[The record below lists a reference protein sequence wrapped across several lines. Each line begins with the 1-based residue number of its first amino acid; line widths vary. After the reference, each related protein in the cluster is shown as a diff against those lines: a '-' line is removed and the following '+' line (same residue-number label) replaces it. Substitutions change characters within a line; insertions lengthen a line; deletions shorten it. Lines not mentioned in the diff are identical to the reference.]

1 MGKKLISTY
10 KFSPANVSPSLNQ
23 FPNAAN
29 LLQLNQKYI
38 IEEVI
43 AYINYNVTNNVEPF
57 IFYTYNE
64 AKCRRDTGY
73 ILEGI
78 LNDLKKGGNANTRY
92 NSSTYWLGGVAQ
104 LDGDREPEIAVY
116 EYVKVLLLNY
126 IFDNV
131 AFASLNNVISQ
142 TITANNGEAGGQTRF
157 ETLIDIVIDVIE
169 GGLDNLPA
177 LENTRGTIK
186 FPGFFKAK
194 DFLLITNTTK
204 NVILYNFADPLN
216 KIELTY
222 TNLGNIATDSD
233 PDFPGAIYGIDKI
246 TTVILDADT
255 STMLGT
261 DNIQIFVES
270 KEDSVRLNSIATDAM
285 ERVKVGL
292 PQSMLD
298 ADFEYGLQPTK
309 WQALG
314 LQRNYPATY
323 EIPGSEILVSTV
335 TTDASAPTGNSGASL
350 ITVTCQSAHSLVV
363 GDPFTIK
370 ALANSITGFSRA
382 EGSFLVNSVPSINV
396 FTYYAKARVG
406 TSSGQQLAS
415 VYTQL
420 RKAAYYTG
428 AAVGNPTFSVFSN
441 GTSGNLTTTLI
452 TPSGSTTI
460 GYTGAPPTIG
470 SPLSGTGLN
479 AGTTVTNVTGSG
491 SITASTTLA
500 TNATAGDTVITVNST
515 TGISQGQILN
525 RGDGVQTVVTNIN
538 NNDVTLSEPI
548 TSNILG
554 TNETFTNISQ
564 STTSGDG
571 VNAEFTI
578 VRSSSS
584 YSASITNQGLSY
596 SNGDTITVNGN
607 LLSGNIDS
615 TNNNATITVTSALNR
630 LRASSLD
637 SATLIGGTG
646 YSNTTG
652 ETTSVVTGAGS
663 GLTVNITS
671 VGGVVTALAI
681 NNGGTGYT
689 NGTVVRV
696 RGGASYNGV
705 AFSSTTSFAGADA
718 TFDVTRSNTGVYS
731 VQINNIGSGFSAG
744 LGSGETPDTLTILG
758 TSLGGEVGTNNLVIT
773 VLSVDSSGGILT
785 FSTSGT
791 GSTGS
796 CKITVDGV
804 ATGGEIQTISIA
816 GTPVT
821 APTLN
826 FLSAITISEPTT
838 SQIASGNTSI
848 VYSAIATILVTFLSA
863 HGFIPGNIITTFIS
877 SSGVN
882 AKLAEGAFF
891 VEEVPTETTLKYTA
905 RSSGSIENNLVGILY
920 GRTDAFFIHRPFD
933 GGVILGTASPSH
945 GANAIRMSKKYI
957 RYQSGK
963 GVMYNT
969 GALFAP
975 SYDVRSVTASGT
987 AIGSTIT
994 IETDDVDHG
1003 CQVGG
1008 VITLSGVT
1016 TSGYNSTYTVTSIVT
1031 ERILRVLANK
1041 TLGSTTAVLGSP
1053 CVIGVRNW
1061 HGATVRAG
1069 IFDDQNG
1076 MFWQYDG
1083 QKFAVGRRT
1092 STQQLAGV
1100 VSVNPNSNLVTGTN
1114 TKFRDQLIAGDKIVI
1129 RGMTHVVSRI
1139 ASNTSMTITP
1149 DYRGVVSAP
1158 EVKIVKTTDII
1169 IPQTDFNLDTLNG
1182 SGQSGYTLDIGKM
1195 QMIGIQHTWYGAGFI
1210 DFMLRGSDGNYV
1222 FAHRF
1227 RNSNTNTEAYMRTG
1241 NLPVRYE
1248 VENVGAKG
1256 RLLSNINSSATSI
1269 PLSTDDLEFFPNS
1282 GTVYIDNE
1290 IINYTK
1296 KSSTALQNCT
1306 RAAAL
1311 TQFVAGSNRSFT
1323 GSAAESHTAG
1333 TGVILISNTIT
1344 PNISHWGSA
1353 FLTDGRFD
1361 EDRGYIFNYLASG
1374 INVTTEKTTAFLL
1387 RLAPSVSNAVTGD
1400 LGEKELLNRAQLL
1413 LNSVTCVADTGSGA
1427 IVIEGVLNPIN
1438 YPTDP
1443 TKITWT
1449 GLQNAAAGGQPSFA
1463 QVASGG
1469 SVTWSGSSSQTT
1481 INTLGAF
1488 TTTITARAVDLETAS
1503 LTAIGFNN
1511 PSVTLTARSFSF
1523 ATSST
1528 YNRAFANNR
1537 NDFLITMADYNT
1549 LLSTNPLLVGDRLS
1563 TATFLTSSQRIT
1575 SITPNFIT
1583 LAGVAHARIVMNANA
1598 NANSPQATVN
1608 GGNNITLS
1616 CFNSVGES
1624 FNSAINSGRSTFIIT
1639 QSQANAVTI
1648 QSGDVFSLATFL
1660 TGNQSFS
1667 SITNNYALI
1676 NSVQYALIQMTSNG
1690 NATSPG
1696 ATNQTVTRIKKDTFT
1711 YNTAFNTSRNDF
1723 LVTDADFNASG
1734 ILAGDGLDT
1743 LTAATTLSSV
1753 TLSSGGILNFTSN
1766 PTLTVGSRI
1775 QITGTIGGT
1784 GSISGYSS
1792 GNSYFIIATNGSTQV
1807 TLSATY
1813 GGAAITTTA
1822 GTPTGLTYTV
1832 ITPII
1837 SSSSVTIQTI
1847 TSSFVSIGGV
1857 PYTRILMSNAP
1868 QLVSGAGAA
1877 NSISVRVTAAGSAA
1891 TLTRTNYLFFSSSQ
1905 WLNSGAVIGTRFAS
1919 SVTSFPAATSV
1930 TAITTRTFTSG
1941 TAYRV
1946 TFTQASTGNISAG
1959 TTLTFQ
1965 FGAQYA
1971 LPGETVFSF
1980 VVQPGATETLE
1991 LSSLKELTATTIGGR
2006 GAFPNGPDTLAFN
2019 VYKVSGAAVNSN
2031 IILRWGEAQA

>member
-23 FPNAAN
+23 YPNAVN
-29 LLQLNQKYI
+29 LLQLNEKYI

-43 AYINYNVTNNVEPF
+43 AYINYNVTNNIAPF

-73 ILEGI
+73 VLEGI
-78 LNDLKKGGNANTRY
+78 LNDLKKGGNTATRY
-92 NSSTYWLGGVAQ
+92 NASTYWLGGVAQ
-104 LDGDREPEIAVY
+104 LDGDREPELAVY
-116 EYVKVLLLNY
+116 EYVKVLLTNY
-126 IFDNV
+126 IFNNV
-131 AFASLNNVISQ
+131 AFASRNAVIAQ
-142 TITANNGEAGGQTRF
+142 TITGNNAEGAGETRF
-157 ETLIDIVIDVIE
+157 EQLIDIIIDVIQ

-177 LENTRGTIK
+177 LVNTRGTIK
-186 FPGFFKAK
+186 FPGFFKLK

-204 NVILYNFADPLN
+204 NVILYNFADPTN
-216 KIELTY
+216 KLELTY
-222 TNLGNIATDSD
+222 QNLGNINTDTD
-233 PDFPGAIYGIDKI
+233 ADFPGSIYGIDKI
-246 TTVILDADT
+246 TTAILDADT

-261 DNIQIFVES
+261 DNIQIFVEA
-270 KEDSVRLNSIATDAM
+270 KEDTVRLNSIATDAM

-309 WQALG
+309 WQAVG

-323 EIPGSEILVSTV
+323 EIPGSEILVTTV
-335 TTDASAPTGNSGASL
+335 TTDASSATGGSGASL
-350 ITVTCQSAHSLVV
+350 ITVTCQSAHSLIV
-363 GDPFTIK
+363 GDAFSIK

-382 EGSFLVNSVPSINV
+382 EGTFLVNSVPSINI
-396 FTYYAKARVG
+396 FTFYAKAKVG
-406 TSSGQQLAS
+406 TTDGQQLAS

-428 AAVGNPTFSVFSN
+428 ASVGNPSFSVFSN
-441 GTSGNLTTTLI
+441 GTSGNITTTLI
-452 TPSGSTTI
+452 TPAGSTVI
-460 GYTGAPPTIG
+460 GYTGTAPLIG
-470 SPLSGTGLN
+470 SPLTGTGLN
-479 AGTTVTNVTGSG
+479 TGTSVTNVTGSG
-491 SITASTTLA
+491 TTTASTTLA
-500 TNATAGDTVITVNST
+500 INADAGDTVLTVNST
-515 TGISQGQILN
+515 TGIATGQILN

-538 NNDVTLSEPI
+538 NNDVTFSEPI
-548 TSNILG
+548 TSDILG
-554 TNETFTNISQ
+554 TNETFTTVSQ
-564 STTSGDG
+564 SSTSGDG
-571 VNAEFTI
+571 VNAQFTI
-578 VRSSSS
+578 SRASSV
-584 YSASITNQGLSY
+584 YSATVTNQGLSY

-615 TNNNATITVTSALNR
+615 TNNNATITVVSALSR
-630 LRASSLD
+630 LRANSLD
-637 SATLIGGTG
+637 AATLVGGTG
-646 YSNTTG
+646 YSNTNG
-652 ETTSVVTGAGS
+652 VVTTNVSGSGS

-671 VGGVVTALAI
+671 VAGVVTALAI
-681 NNGGTGYT
+681 NNGGSNYT

-705 AFSSTTSFAGADA
+705 TPNNITSFTGADA
-718 TFDVTRSNTGVYS
+718 TFDITRSNTGVYS
-731 VQINNIGSGFSAG
+731 VQINNIGTGFSAG
-744 LGSGETPDTLTILG
+744 LGSGETPDTLTFIG
-758 TSLGGEVGTNNLVIT
+758 TSLGGEIGVNNLIIT

-785 FSTSGT
+785 FSISGT

-796 CKITVDGV
+796 CKITVNGV
-804 ATGGEIQTISIA
+804 STGGEIQSVSIA
-816 GTPVT
+816 GTAVT

-838 SQIASGNTSI
+838 SQIASGNTGI
-848 VYSAIATILVTFLSA
+848 TFSAIGTILVTFLTA
-863 HGFIPGNIITTFIS
+863 HGFVPGNIITTFIS

-905 RSSGSIENNLVGILY
+905 RSAGAIENNLVGILY
-920 GRTDAFFIHRPFD
+920 GRSDAFFIHRPFD

-975 SYDVRSVTASGT
+975 SYDVRSVTANGT
-987 AIGSTIT
+987 AVGSTIT

-1008 VITLSGVT
+1008 IITLSGVT
-1016 TSGYNSTYTVTSIVT
+1016 TSGYDSTYTVTSIVT
-1031 ERILRVLANK
+1031 ERTLRVLANK
-1041 TLGSTTAVLGSP
+1041 TLGSATATLSSP

-1100 VSVNPNSNLVTGTN
+1100 VSVTPNSNLVTGTN

-1129 RGMTHVVSRI
+1129 RGMSHIVSRI
-1139 ASNTSMTITP
+1139 TSNTSMTVTP
-1149 DYRGVVSAP
+1149 DFRGVVVAP

-1169 IPQTDFNLDTLNG
+1169 IPQSDFNLDAING

-1222 FAHRF
+1222 FVHRF

-1256 RLLSNINSSATSI
+1256 RLLSNINSSVTSI
-1269 PLSTDDLEFFPNS
+1269 PLSADDLEFFPNS
-1282 GTVYIDNE
+1282 GTVYVDNE
-1290 IINYTK
+1290 LINYTK
-1296 KSSTALQNCT
+1296 KSSSALENCT
-1306 RAAAL
+1306 RSAAL
-1311 TQFVAGSNRSFT
+1311 AQFVAGSNRSFT
-1323 GSAAESHTAG
+1323 GSVAESHTAG
-1333 TGVILISNTIT
+1333 TGVILVSNTIT

-1374 INVTTEKTTAFLL
+1374 INVTTERTTAFLL

-1413 LNSVTCVADTGSGA
+1413 LNSVTCVSDTGTGA
-1427 IVIEGVLNPIN
+1427 IVIEGVLNPAN

-1481 INTLGAF
+1481 ANTLGAF
-1488 TTTITARAVDLETAS
+1488 TTTITARAFNADTAS

-1511 PSVTLTARSFSF
+1511 PSVTLTARSFAF

-1528 YNRAFANNR
+1528 YNRAFSTTR

-1549 LLSTNPLLVGDRLS
+1549 LLTTNPLLVGDRLS
-1563 TATFLTSSQRIT
+1563 TSTYLTSSQRIA

-1583 LAGVAHARIVMNANA
+1583 LAGTAHARIVMTANA
-1598 NANSPQATVN
+1598 NNNSPQASVN

-1616 CFNSVGES
+1616 NFNNIAES

-1639 QSQANAVTI
+1639 QTQATAISLQT
-1648 QSGDVFSLATFL
+1648 GDVFSLATYL
-1660 TGNQSFS
+1660 TSGQSLS
-1667 SITNNYALI
+1667 SVTSNYVLI
-1676 NSVQYALIQMTSNG
+1676 GSVQYALVQMTSTG

-1696 ATNQTVTRIKKDTFT
+1696 GTNQTVVRTKKDTAT
-1711 YNTAFNTSRNDF
+1711 YGAAFNTNRNDF
-1723 LVTDADFNASG
+1723 LVTDADFNSSG

-1743 LTAATTLSSV
+1743 LTAATTLSGV
-1753 TLSSGGILNFTSN
+1753 TVASGGILNFTSN
-1766 PTLTVGSRI
+1766 ATLSVGSKI
-1775 QITGTIGGT
+1775 TITGTLGGT
-1784 GSISGYSS
+1784 GSITGYVS
-1792 GNSYFIIATNGSTQV
+1792 GNSYFITATNGTTQV

-1813 GGAAITTTA
+1813 GGGPLTTSA

-1837 SSSSVTIQTI
+1837 SNVTIISI
-1847 TSSFVSIGGV
+1847 TPSFVSIGGTAH
-1857 PYTRILMSNAP
+1857 TRILMSNAP
-1868 QLVSGAGAA
+1868 QLVSGTGSA
-1877 NSISVRVTAAGSAA
+1877 NSMSVRITAAGSAA
-1891 TLTRTNYLFFSSSQ
+1891 SLTRTNYLFFSSTQ

-1930 TAITTRTFTSG
+1930 TAITTRTFLSG
-1941 TAYRV
+1941 VAYRV
-1946 TFTQASTGNISAG
+1946 TFTQSSTTTISAS

-1980 VVQPGATETLE
+1980 VVQPGSSETLT
-1991 LSSLKELTATTIGGR
+1991 LDTLKELTATTIGGR

-2019 VYKVSGAAVNSN
+2019 VYKVSGTAVNSN

>member
-23 FPNAAN
+23 YPNAVN
-29 LLQLNQKYI
+29 LLQLNEKYI

-43 AYINYNVTNNVEPF
+43 AYINYNVTNNIAPF

-73 ILEGI
+73 VLEGI
-78 LNDLKKGGNANTRY
+78 LNDLKKGGNTATRY
-92 NSSTYWLGGVAQ
+92 NASTYWLGGVAQ
-104 LDGDREPEIAVY
+104 LDGDREPELAVY
-116 EYVKVLLLNY
+116 EYVKVLLTNY
-126 IFDNV
+126 IFNNV
-131 AFASLNNVISQ
+131 AFASRNAVIAQ
-142 TITANNGEAGGQTRF
+142 TITGNNAEGAGETRF
-157 ETLIDIVIDVIE
+157 EQLIDIIIDVIQ

-177 LENTRGTIK
+177 LVNTRGTIK
-186 FPGFFKAK
+186 FPGFFKLK

-204 NVILYNFADPLN
+204 NVILYNFADPTN
-216 KIELTY
+216 KLELTY
-222 TNLGNIATDSD
+222 QNLGNINTDTD
-233 PDFPGAIYGIDKI
+233 ADFPGSIYGIDKI
-246 TTVILDADT
+246 TTAILDADT

-261 DNIQIFVES
+261 DNIQIFVEA
-270 KEDSVRLNSIATDAM
+270 KEDTVRLNSIATDAM

-309 WQALG
+309 WQAVG

-323 EIPGSEILVSTV
+323 EIPGSEILVTTV
-335 TTDASAPTGNSGASL
+335 TTDASSATGGSGASL
-350 ITVTCQSAHSLVV
+350 ITVTCQSAHSLIV
-363 GDPFTIK
+363 GDAFSIK

-382 EGSFLVNSVPSINV
+382 EGTFLVNSVPSINI
-396 FTYYAKARVG
+396 FTYYAKAKVG
-406 TSSGQQLAS
+406 TTDGQQLAS

-428 AAVGNPTFSVFSN
+428 AAVGNPSFSVFSN
-441 GTSGNLTTTLI
+441 GTSGNITTTLI
-452 TPSGSTTI
+452 TPAGSTVI
-460 GYTGAPPTIG
+460 GYTGTAPLIG
-470 SPLSGTGLN
+470 SPLTGTGLN
-479 AGTTVTNVTGSG
+479 TGTSVTNVTGSG
-491 SITASTTLA
+491 TTTASTTLA
-500 TNATAGDTVITVNST
+500 INADAGDTVLTVNST
-515 TGISQGQILN
+515 TGIATGQILN

-538 NNDVTLSEPI
+538 NNDVTFSEPI
-548 TSNILG
+548 TSDILG
-554 TNETFTNISQ
+554 TNETFTTVSQ
-564 STTSGDG
+564 SSTSGDG
-571 VNAEFTI
+571 VNAQFTI
-578 VRSSSS
+578 SRASSV
-584 YSASITNQGLSY
+584 YSATVTNQGLSY

-615 TNNNATITVTSALNR
+615 TNKNATITVVSALSR
-630 LRASSLD
+630 LRANSLD
-637 SATLIGGTG
+637 AATLVGGTG
-646 YSNTTG
+646 YSNTNG
-652 ETTSVVTGAGS
+652 EVTTNVSGSGS
-663 GLTVNITS
+663 GLTVDITS
-671 VGGVVTALAI
+671 VAGVVTALAI
-681 NNGGTGYT
+681 NNGGSNYT

-705 AFSSTTSFAGADA
+705 TPNNITSFTGADA
-718 TFDVTRSNTGVYS
+718 TFDITRSNTGVYS
-731 VQINNIGSGFSAG
+731 VQINNIGTGFSAG
-744 LGSGETPDTLTILG
+744 LGSGETPDTLTFIG
-758 TSLGGEVGTNNLVIT
+758 TSLGGEIGVNNLIIT

-796 CKITVDGV
+796 CKITVNGV
-804 ATGGEIQTISIA
+804 STGGEIQSVSIA
-816 GTPVT
+816 GTAVT

-838 SQIASGNTSI
+838 SQIASGNTGI
-848 VYSAIATILVTFLSA
+848 TFSAIGTILVTFLTA
-863 HGFIPGNIITTFIS
+863 HGFVPGNIITTFIS

-905 RSSGSIENNLVGILY
+905 RSAGAIENNLVGILY
-920 GRTDAFFIHRPFD
+920 GRSDAFFIHRPFD

-975 SYDVRSVTASGT
+975 SYDVRSVTANGT
-987 AIGSTIT
+987 AVGSTIT

-1008 VITLSGVT
+1008 IITLSGVT
-1016 TSGYNSTYTVTSIVT
+1016 TSGYDSTYTVTSIVT
-1031 ERILRVLANK
+1031 ERTLRVLANK
-1041 TLGSTTAVLGSP
+1041 TLGSATPTLSSP

-1100 VSVNPNSNLVTGTN
+1100 VSVTPNSNLVTGTN

-1129 RGMTHVVSRI
+1129 RGMSHVVSRI
-1139 ASNTSMTITP
+1139 TSNTSMTVTP
-1149 DYRGVVSAP
+1149 DFRGVVVAP

-1169 IPQTDFNLDTLNG
+1169 IPQSDFNLDAING

-1210 DFMLRGSDGNYV
+1210 DFMLRGSEGNYV
-1222 FAHRF
+1222 FVHRF

-1248 VENVGAKG
+1248 VENVGSKG
-1256 RLLSNINSSATSI
+1256 RLLSNINSSVTSI
-1269 PLSTDDLEFFPNS
+1269 PLSADDLEFFPNS
-1282 GTVYIDNE
+1282 GTVYVDNE
-1290 IINYTK
+1290 LINYTK
-1296 KSSTALQNCT
+1296 KSSSALENCT
-1306 RAAAL
+1306 RSAAL

-1323 GSAAESHTAG
+1323 GSVAESHTAG
-1333 TGVILISNTIT
+1333 TGVILVSNTIT

-1374 INVTTEKTTAFLL
+1374 INVTTERTTAFLL

-1413 LNSVTCVADTGSGA
+1413 LNSVTCVSDTGTGA
-1427 IVIEGVLNPIN
+1427 IVIEGVLNPAN

-1481 INTLGAF
+1481 ANTLGAF
-1488 TTTITARAVDLETAS
+1488 TTTITARAFNADTAS

-1511 PSVTLTARSFSF
+1511 PSVTLTARSFAF

-1528 YNRAFANNR
+1528 YNRAFSTTR

-1549 LLSTNPLLVGDRLS
+1549 LLTTNPLLVGDRLS
-1563 TATFLTSSQRIT
+1563 TSTYLTSSQRIA

-1583 LAGVAHARIVMNANA
+1583 LAGTAHARIVMTANA
-1598 NANSPQATVN
+1598 NNNSPQASVN

-1616 CFNSVGES
+1616 NFNNIAES

-1639 QSQANAVTI
+1639 QTQATAISLQT
-1648 QSGDVFSLATFL
+1648 GDVFSLATYL
-1660 TGNQSFS
+1660 TSGQSLS
-1667 SITNNYALI
+1667 SVTSNYVLI
-1676 NSVQYALIQMTSNG
+1676 GSVQYALVQMTSTG

-1696 ATNQTVTRIKKDTFT
+1696 GTNQTVVRTKKDTAT
-1711 YNTAFNTSRNDF
+1711 YGAAFNTNRNDF
-1723 LVTDADFNASG
+1723 LVTDADFNSSG

-1743 LTAATTLSSV
+1743 LTAGTTLSGV
-1753 TLSSGGILNFTSN
+1753 TVASGGILNFTSN
-1766 PTLTVGSRI
+1766 ATLSVGSKI
-1775 QITGTIGGT
+1775 TITGTYGGT
-1784 GSISGYSS
+1784 GSITGYVT
-1792 GNSYFIIATNGSTQV
+1792 GNSYFITATNGTTQV

-1813 GGAAITTTA
+1813 NGGPITTSA

-1837 SSSSVTIQTI
+1837 SNVTIISI
-1847 TSSFVSIGGV
+1847 TPSFVSIGGTAH
-1857 PYTRILMSNAP
+1857 TRILMSNPP
-1868 QLVSGAGAA
+1868 QLVSGTGSA
-1877 NSISVRVTAAGSAA
+1877 NSMSVRITAAGSASS
-1891 TLTRTNYLFFSSSQ
+1891 LTRTNYLFFSSTQ

-1930 TAITTRTFTSG
+1930 TAITTRTFLSG
-1941 TAYRV
+1941 VAYRV
-1946 TFTQASTGNISAG
+1946 TFTQSSTTTISAS

-1980 VVQPGATETLE
+1980 VVQPGTSETLT
-1991 LSSLKELTATTIGGR
+1991 LDTLKELTATTIGGR

-2019 VYKVSGAAVNSN
+2019 VYKVSGTAVNSN

>member
-10 KFSPANVSPSLNQ
+10 KFSPANASPSLNQ
-23 FPNAAN
+23 YPNAVN
-29 LLQLNQKYI
+29 LLQLNEKYI

-43 AYINYNVTNNVEPF
+43 AYINYNVTNNIAPF

-73 ILEGI
+73 VLEGI
-78 LNDLKKGGNANTRY
+78 LNDLKKGGNSATRY
-92 NSSTYWLGGVAQ
+92 NASTYWLGGVAQ

-116 EYVKVLLLNY
+116 EYVKTLLTNY
-126 IFDNV
+126 IFNNV
-131 AFASLNNVISQ
+131 AFSSLNAVIAQ
-142 TITANNGEAGGQTRF
+142 TITANNAEGAGETRF
-157 ETLIDIVIDVIE
+157 EELIDIIIDVIQ

-177 LENTRGTIK
+177 LVNTRGTIK
-186 FPGFFKAK
+186 FPGFFKLK
-194 DFLLITNTTK
+194 DFLLITNTTR
-204 NVILYNFADPLN
+204 NVILYNFADPSN
-216 KIELTY
+216 KLEATY
-222 TNLGNIATDSD
+222 QNLGNINTDTD
-233 PDFPGAIYGIDKI
+233 ADFPGSIYGIDKI
-246 TTVILDADT
+246 TNVILDADT

-261 DNIQIFVES
+261 DNIQIFVEA
-270 KEDSVRLNSIATDAM
+270 KEDTVRLNSIATDAM
-285 ERVKVGL
+285 ERVKVGI

-309 WQALG
+309 WQAIG

-323 EIPGSEILVSTV
+323 EIPGSEILVTTV
-335 TTDASAPTGNSGASL
+335 TTDASSATGGSGASL
-350 ITVTCQSAHSLVV
+350 ITVTCQSAHSLIV
-363 GDPFTIK
+363 GDAFSIK

-382 EGSFLVNSVPSINV
+382 EGTFLVNSVPSINI
-396 FTYYAKARVG
+396 FTFYAKAKVG
-406 TSSGQQLAS
+406 TTDGQQLAS

-420 RKAAYYTG
+420 RKASYYTG
-428 AAVGNPTFSVFSN
+428 AAVGNPSFSVFSN
-441 GTSGNLTTTLI
+441 GTSGNITTTLI
-452 TPSGSTTI
+452 TPSGSTVI
-460 GYTGAPPTIG
+460 GYTGTAPLIG
-470 SPLSGTGLN
+470 SPLTGTGLN
-479 AGTTVTNVTGSG
+479 TGTSVTNVTGSG
-491 SITASTTLA
+491 TTTASTTLA
-500 TNATAGDTVITVNST
+500 INADAGDTVLTVNST
-515 TGISQGQILN
+515 TGIATGQILN

-548 TSNILG
+548 TSDILG
-554 TNETFTNISQ
+554 TNETFTAVSQ
-564 STTSGDG
+564 SSTSGDG

-578 VRSSSS
+578 SRASSV
-584 YSASITNQGLSY
+584 YSATVTNQGLSY

-615 TNNNATITVTSALNR
+615 TNNDATITVVSALSR
-630 LRASSLD
+630 LRANSLD
-637 SATLIGGTG
+637 SATLVGGTG

-652 ETTSVVTGAGS
+652 EITTNVSGTGS

-671 VGGVVTALAI
+671 VAGVVSALAI
-681 NNGGTGYT
+681 NNGGSGYT

-696 RGGASYNGV
+696 RGGASYNAAV
-705 AFSSTTSFAGADA
+705 PNNITSFTGADA
-718 TFDVTRSNTGVYS
+718 TFDITRSNTGVYS
-731 VQINNIGSGFSAG
+731 VQINNIGTGFSAG
-744 LGSGETPDTLTILG
+744 LGSGETPDTLTFIG
-758 TSLGGEVGTNNLVIT
+758 TSLGGEIGVNDLTIT
-773 VLSVDSSGGILT
+773 VLTVDSSGGILT

-804 ATGGEIQTISIA
+804 STGGEIQSVSIA
-816 GTPVT
+816 GTAVT

-838 SQIASGNTSI
+838 AQIASGDTGI
-848 VYSAIATILVTFLSA
+848 TFSAIGTILVTFLTA
-863 HGFIPGNIITTFIS
+863 HGFVPGNIITTFIS

-891 VEEVPTETTLKYTA
+891 VEEVPNETTLKYTA
-905 RSSGSIENNLVGILY
+905 RSAGAIENNLVGVLY
-920 GRTDAFFIHRPFD
+920 GRSDAFFIHRPFD

-975 SYDVRSVTASGT
+975 SYDVRSITASGT
-987 AIGSTIT
+987 AVGSTIT

-1008 VITLSGVT
+1008 IITLSGVT
-1016 TSGYNSTYTVTSIVT
+1016 TSGYDSTYTVTSIVT
-1031 ERILRVLANK
+1031 ERTLRVLANK
-1041 TLGSTTAVLGSP
+1041 TLGSATPALSSP

-1100 VSVNPNSNLVTGTN
+1100 VSVSPNSNLVTGTN

-1129 RGMTHVVSRI
+1129 RGMSHVVSRI
-1139 ASNTSMTITP
+1139 TSNTSMTVTP
-1149 DYRGVVSAP
+1149 DFRGVVAAP

-1169 IPQTDFNLDTLNG
+1169 IPQSDFNLDAING

-1222 FAHRF
+1222 FVHRF

-1248 VENVGAKG
+1248 VENVGSRG
-1256 RLLSNINSSATSI
+1256 RLLSNINSSVTSI
-1269 PLSTDDLEFFPNS
+1269 PLSADDLEFFPNS

-1290 IINYTK
+1290 LINYTK
-1296 KSSTALQNCT
+1296 KSSSALENCT
-1306 RAAAL
+1306 RSAAL

-1323 GSAAESHTAG
+1323 GSVAESHTAG
-1333 TGVILISNTIT
+1333 TGVILVSNTIT

-1374 INVTTEKTTAFLL
+1374 INVTTERTTAFLL

-1413 LNSVTCVADTGSGA
+1413 INSVTCVSDTGTGA
-1427 IVIEGVLNPIN
+1427 IVIEGVLNPTN

-1481 INTLGAF
+1481 ANTLGAF
-1488 TTTITARAVDLETAS
+1488 TTTITARAFNADTAS

-1528 YNRAFANNR
+1528 YNRAFSSSR
-1537 NDFLITMADYNT
+1537 NDFLITMADYTT
-1549 LLSTNPLLVGDRLS
+1549 LLTTNPLLVGDRLS
-1563 TATFLTSSQRIT
+1563 TSTYLTSSQRIS
-1575 SITPNFIT
+1575 SITPNYIT
-1583 LAGVAHARIVMNANA
+1583 LAGTAHARIVMTSNAN
-1598 NANSPQATVN
+1598 NNSPQASVN

-1616 CFNSVGES
+1616 NFNNIAES

-1639 QSQANAVTI
+1639 QTQATAVSLQT
-1648 QSGDVFSLATFL
+1648 GDVFSLATYL
-1660 TGNQSFS
+1660 TTNQSLS
-1667 SITNNYALI
+1667 SFTSNYVLI
-1676 NSVQYALIQMTSNG
+1676 GSVQYALVQMTSTG

-1696 ATNQTVTRIKKDTFT
+1696 GTNQTVTRTKKDTAT
-1711 YNTAFNTSRNDF
+1711 YAAAFNTNRNDF
-1723 LVTDADFNASG
+1723 LVTDADFAASG

-1743 LTAATTLSSV
+1743 LTAATTLSGV
-1753 TLSSGGILNFTSN
+1753 TVASGGILNFTSN
-1766 PTLTVGSRI
+1766 ATLTVGSRI
-1775 QITGTIGGT
+1775 RITGTYGGT
-1784 GSISGYSS
+1784 GSITGYVT
-1792 GNSYFIIATNGSTQV
+1792 GNSYFITATNGTTQV
-1807 TLSATY
+1807 TLSSTY
-1813 GGAAITTTA
+1813 NGGPITTSA

-1837 SSSSVTIQTI
+1837 SNVTIVSI
-1847 TSSFVSIGGV
+1847 TSSFVSIGGTS
-1857 PYTRILMSNAP
+1857 YTRILMSNAP
-1868 QLVSGAGAA
+1868 QLVSGTGSA
-1877 NSISVRVTAAGSAA
+1877 NSMSVRITAAGSAA
-1891 TLTRTNYLFFSSSQ
+1891 SLTRTNYLFFSSAQ
-1905 WLNSGAVIGTRFAS
+1905 WLGSGAVIGTRFAS

-1930 TAITTRTFTSG
+1930 TAITTRTFLSG

-1946 TFTQASTGNISAG
+1946 TFTQSSTTTINAA

-1980 VVQPGATETLE
+1980 VVQPGTPQTLE
-1991 LSSLKELTATTIGGR
+1991 LQSLKELTATTIGGR

-2019 VYKVSGAAVNSN
+2019 VYKVSGSAINSN

>member
-10 KFSPANVSPSLNQ
+10 KFSPANASPSLNQ
-23 FPNAAN
+23 YPNAVN
-29 LLQLNQKYI
+29 LLQLNEKYI

-43 AYINYNVTNNVEPF
+43 AYINYNVTNNIAPF

-73 ILEGI
+73 VLEGI
-78 LNDLKKGGNANTRY
+78 LNDLKKGGNTATRY
-92 NSSTYWLGGVAQ
+92 NASTYWLGGVAQ

-116 EYVKVLLLNY
+116 EYVKVLLTNY
-126 IFDNV
+126 IFNNV
-131 AFASLNNVISQ
+131 AFASRNAVIAQ
-142 TITANNGEAGGQTRF
+142 TITGNNAEGAGETRF
-157 ETLIDIVIDVIE
+157 EELIDIIIDVIQ

-177 LENTRGTIK
+177 LVNTRGTIK
-186 FPGFFKAK
+186 FPGFFKLK
-194 DFLLITNTTK
+194 DFLLITNTTR
-204 NVILYNFADPLN
+204 NVILYNFADPTN
-216 KIELTY
+216 KLELTY
-222 TNLGNIATDSD
+222 QNLGNINTDTD
-233 PDFPGAIYGIDKI
+233 ADFPGSIYGIDKI
-246 TTVILDADT
+246 TTAILDADT

-261 DNIQIFVES
+261 DNIQIFVEA
-270 KEDSVRLNSIATDAM
+270 KEDTVRLNSIATDAM

-309 WQALG
+309 WQAIG

-323 EIPGSEILVSTV
+323 EIPGSEILVTTV
-335 TTDASAPTGNSGASL
+335 TTDASSATGGSGASL
-350 ITVTCQSAHSLVV
+350 ITVTCQSAHSLIV
-363 GDPFTIK
+363 GDAFSIK

-382 EGSFLVNSVPSINV
+382 EGTFLVNSVPSINV
-396 FTYYAKARVG
+396 FTYYAKAKVG
-406 TSSGQQLAS
+406 TTDGQQLAS

-428 AAVGNPTFSVFSN
+428 AAVGNPSFSVFSN
-441 GTSGNLTTTLI
+441 GTSGNITTTLI
-452 TPSGSTTI
+452 TPAGSTVI
-460 GYTGAPPTIG
+460 GYTGTAPLIG

-479 AGTTVTNVTGSG
+479 TGTSVTNVTGSG
-491 SITASTTLA
+491 TTTASTTLA
-500 TNATAGDTVITVNST
+500 INANAGDTVLTVNST
-515 TGISQGQILN
+515 TGIATGQILN

-538 NNDVTLSEPI
+538 NNDVTFSEPI
-548 TSNILG
+548 TSDILG
-554 TNETFTNISQ
+554 TNETFTTVSQ
-564 STTSGDG
+564 SSTSGDG
-571 VNAEFTI
+571 VNAQFTI
-578 VRSSSS
+578 SRASSV
-584 YSASITNQGLSY
+584 YSATVTNQGLSY

-615 TNNNATITVTSALNR
+615 TNNDATITVTSALNR
-630 LRASSLD
+630 LRVNSLD
-637 SATLIGGTG
+637 AATLVGGTG
-646 YSNTTG
+646 YSNANG
-652 ETTSVVTGAGS
+652 VVTTNVSGSGS
-663 GLTVNITS
+663 GLTVDITS
-671 VGGVVTALAI
+671 VAGVVTALAI
-681 NNGGTGYT
+681 NNGGSNYT

-705 AFSSTTSFAGADA
+705 TPDNITSFTGADA
-718 TFDVTRSNTGVYS
+718 TFDITRSNTGVYS
-731 VQINNIGSGFSAG
+731 VQINNIGTGFSAG
-744 LGSGETPDTLTILG
+744 LGSGETPDTLTFIG
-758 TSLGGEVGTNNLVIT
+758 TSLGGEIGVNNLVIT
-773 VLSVDSSGGILT
+773 VLSVDSLGGILT

-796 CKITVDGV
+796 CKITVNGV
-804 ATGGEIQTISIA
+804 STGGEIQSVSIA

-838 SQIASGNTSI
+838 SQIASGNTGI
-848 VYSAIATILVTFLSA
+848 TFSAIGTILVTFLTA
-863 HGFIPGNIITTFIS
+863 HGFVPGNIITTFIS

-905 RSSGSIENNLVGILY
+905 RSAGAIENNLVGILY
-920 GRTDAFFIHRPFD
+920 GRSDAFFIHRPFD

-975 SYDVRSVTASGT
+975 SYDVRSVTANGT
-987 AIGSTIT
+987 AVGSTIT

-1008 VITLSGVT
+1008 IITLSGVT
-1016 TSGYNSTYTVTSIVT
+1016 TSGYDSTYTVTSIVT
-1031 ERILRVLANK
+1031 ERTLRVLANK
-1041 TLGSTTAVLGSP
+1041 TLGSATATLSSP

-1100 VSVNPNSNLVTGTN
+1100 VSVTPNSNLVTGTN

-1129 RGMTHVVSRI
+1129 RGMTHVVSKI
-1139 ASNTSMTITP
+1139 TSNTSMTVTP
-1149 DYRGVVSAP
+1149 DFRGVVVAP

-1169 IPQTDFNLDTLNG
+1169 IPQSDFNLDAING

-1222 FAHRF
+1222 FVHRF

-1269 PLSTDDLEFFPNS
+1269 PLSADDLEFFPNS

-1290 IINYTK
+1290 LINYTK
-1296 KSSTALQNCT
+1296 KSSSALENCT
-1306 RAAAL
+1306 RSAAL
-1311 TQFVAGSNRSFT
+1311 AQFVAGSNRSFT
-1323 GSAAESHTAG
+1323 GSVAESHTAG
-1333 TGVILISNTIT
+1333 TGVILVSNTIT

-1374 INVTTEKTTAFLL
+1374 INVTTERTTAFLL

-1413 LNSVTCVADTGSGA
+1413 LNSVTCVSDTGTGA
-1427 IVIEGVLNPIN
+1427 IVIEGVLNPTN

-1481 INTLGAF
+1481 AQTLGAF
-1488 TTTITARAVDLETAS
+1488 TTTITARAFNADTAS

-1511 PSVTLTARSFSF
+1511 PSVTLTARSFAF

-1528 YNRAFANNR
+1528 YNRAFSTTR

-1549 LLSTNPLLVGDRLS
+1549 LLTTNPLLVGDRLS
-1563 TATFLTSSQRIT
+1563 TSTYLTSSQRIA

-1583 LAGVAHARIVMNANA
+1583 LAGTAHARIVMTANA
-1598 NANSPQATVN
+1598 NNNSPQASVN

-1616 CFNSVGES
+1616 NFNNIAES

-1639 QSQANAVTI
+1639 QTQATAISLQT
-1648 QSGDVFSLATFL
+1648 GDVFSLATYL
-1660 TGNQSFS
+1660 TGGQSLS
-1667 SITNNYALI
+1667 SVTSNYVLI
-1676 NSVQYALIQMTSNG
+1676 GSVQYALVQMTSTG

-1696 ATNQTVTRIKKDTFT
+1696 GTNQTVTRTKKDTAT
-1711 YNTAFNTSRNDF
+1711 YGAAFNTNRNDF
-1723 LVTDADFNASG
+1723 LVTDADFNSSG

-1743 LTAATTLSSV
+1743 LTAATTLSGV
-1753 TLSSGGILNFTSN
+1753 TVASGGILNFTSN
-1766 PTLTVGSRI
+1766 ATLSVGSKI
-1775 QITGTIGGT
+1775 TITGTYGGT
-1784 GSISGYSS
+1784 GSITGYTS
-1792 GNSYFIIATNGSTQV
+1792 GNSYFITATNGTTQV

-1813 GGAAITTTA
+1813 GGGPLTTSA

-1837 SSSSVTIQTI
+1837 SNVTIVSI
-1847 TSSFVSIGGV
+1847 TPAFVSIGGV
-1857 PYTRILMSNAP
+1857 SHTRILMSNAP
-1868 QLVSGAGAA
+1868 QVVSGAGST
-1877 NSISVRVTAAGSAA
+1877 NSMSVRITAAGSAA
-1891 TLTRTNYLFFSSSQ
+1891 SLTRTNYLFFSSTQ

-1930 TAITTRTFTSG
+1930 TAITTRTFLSG
-1941 TAYRV
+1941 VAYRV
-1946 TFTQASTGNISAG
+1946 TFTQSSTTTISAA

-1980 VVQPGATETLE
+1980 VVQPGTSETLT
-1991 LSSLKELTATTIGGR
+1991 LDTLKELTATTIGGR

-2019 VYKVSGAAVNSN
+2019 VYKVSGTAVNSN

>member
-10 KFSPANVSPSLNQ
+10 KFSPANVSPDLNQ

-43 AYINYNVTNNVEPF
+43 AYINYNVTNNVAPF

-92 NSSTYWLGGVAQ
+92 NASTYWLGGVAQ

-131 AFASLNNVISQ
+131 AFTSLNNVLTQ

-157 ETLIDIVIDVIE
+157 ETLIDIVIDVIQ

-177 LENTRGTIK
+177 LENSRGIIK
-186 FPGFFKAK
+186 FPGFFKVK

-204 NVILYNFADPLN
+204 NVILYNFADPTN
-216 KIELTY
+216 KLELTY
-222 TNLGNIATDSD
+222 QNLGNIATDSD
-233 PDFPGAIYGIDKI
+233 ADFPGAIYGIDKI
-246 TTVILDADT
+246 TNVILDADT
-255 STMLGT
+255 STMLST
-261 DNIQIFVES
+261 DNIQIFVEA
-270 KEDSVRLNSIATDAM
+270 KEDTFRLNSIATDAM

-309 WQALG
+309 WQAIG

-335 TTDASAPTGNSGASL
+335 TTDASSATGDSGASL

-363 GDPFTIK
+363 GDAFSIK

-382 EGSFLVNSVPSINV
+382 EGSFLVNATPSINV
-396 FTYYAKARVG
+396 FNYYAKAKVG
-406 TSSGQQLAS
+406 SSNGQQLAS

-428 AAVGNPTFSVFSN
+428 ASVGNPSFSVFSN
-441 GTSGNLTTTLI
+441 GTDGNITTTLI
-452 TPSGSTTI
+452 TPEGSTVI
-460 GYTGAPPTIG
+460 GYTGASPLIG

-479 AGTTVTNVTGSG
+479 SGTSVTNVTGSG
-491 SITASTTLA
+491 TTTASTTLA
-500 TNATAGDTVITVNST
+500 INADIGDTIITVNDT
-515 TGISQGQILN
+515 TGIATGQILD
-525 RGDGVQTVVTNIN
+525 RGDGVQTVVTNIE
-538 NNDVTLSEPI
+538 NNDVTLSEAL
-548 TSNILG
+548 TSDILG
-554 TNETFTNISQ
+554 TNETFTSLNQ
-564 STTSGDG
+564 SSTSGDG
-571 VNAEFTI
+571 VNAQFTI
-578 VRSSSS
+578 VRS
-584 YSASITNQGLSY
+584 ASVYTTTVTNQGLSY
-596 SNGDTITVNGN
+596 ENGDTITVDGN

-615 TNNNATITVTSALNR
+615 TNNDATITVTSALNR
-630 LRASSLD
+630 LRVNSLD
-637 SATLIGGTG
+637 AATLVGGTG

-652 ETTSVVTGAGS
+652 EITTNVSGAGS

-671 VGGVVTALAI
+671 VAGVVTALAI
-681 NNGGTGYT
+681 NDGGTGYT

-696 RGGASYNGV
+696 RGGASYNDT
-705 AFSSTTSFAGADA
+705 AFSSTNSFTGIDA

-731 VQINNIGSGFSAG
+731 VVINNIGSGFSAG
-744 LGSGETPDTLTILG
+744 LGSGEIPDELTIVG
-758 TSLGGEVGTNNLVIT
+758 TSLGGEIGVNDLIIT

-804 ATGGEIQTISIA
+804 ATGGEIQTVSIA
-816 GTPVT
+816 GTVVNT
-821 APTLN
+821 PTLN

-838 SQIASGNTSI
+838 SQIASGNTDI
-848 VYSAIATILVTFLSA
+848 TFSAIATILVTFLTA
-863 HGFIPGNIITTFIS
+863 HGFVPGNIITTFIT

-891 VEEVPTETTLKYTA
+891 VEEAPTETTLKYTA
-905 RSSGSIENNLVGILY
+905 RSAGAIENNLVGVLY

-963 GVMYNT
+963 GVTYNT

-975 SYDVRSVTASGT
+975 SYDVRSITANGT

-1008 VITLSGVT
+1008 IITLTGVT

-1041 TLGSTTAVLGSP
+1041 TLGDTTAVISSP

-1083 QKFAVGRRT
+1083 QNFAVGRRT

-1100 VSVNPNSNLVTGTN
+1100 VSINPNSNLVTGTN

-1129 RGMTHVVSRI
+1129 RGMSHVVSRI
-1139 ASNTSMTITP
+1139 TSNTSMTVTP
-1149 DYRGVVSAP
+1149 DFRGVVAAP

-1169 IPQTDFNLDTLNG
+1169 IPQSDFNLDTING

-1222 FAHRF
+1222 FVHRF

-1248 VENVGAKG
+1248 VENVGSKG
-1256 RLLSNINSSATSI
+1256 RLTTNIDSSATSI
-1269 PLSTDDLEFFPNS
+1269 PLSSKDLVFFPNS

-1290 IINYTK
+1290 LISYTK
-1296 KSSTALQNCT
+1296 KSSSALENCT
-1306 RAAAL
+1306 RSSAL

-1323 GSAAESHTAG
+1323 GSVAESHTAG
-1333 TGVILISNTIT
+1333 TGVILVSNTIT

-1374 INVTTEKTTAFLL
+1374 INVTTERTTAFLL
-1387 RLAPSVSNAVTGD
+1387 RLAPSVSNAITGD

-1413 LNSVTCVADTGSGA
+1413 LNSVTCVTDTGSGA
-1427 IVIEGVLNPIN
+1427 VVIEGVLNPTN

-1449 GLQNAAAGGQPSFA
+1449 GLQNSAAGGQPSFA

-1469 SVTWSGSSSQTT
+1469 SVTWSGTSSQT
-1481 INTLGAF
+1481 IAQTLGAF
-1488 TTTITARAVDLETAS
+1488 TTTITARAFDADTAS

-1511 PSVTLTARSFSF
+1511 PSQSLTARSFSF
-1523 ATSST
+1523 ATSPT
-1528 YNRAFANNR
+1528 YNRAFSR
-1537 NDFLITMADYNT
+1537 TRSDFLITTADYT
-1549 LLSTNPLLVGDRLS
+1549 SRLSTTPLLVGDRLS
-1563 TATFLTSSQRIT
+1563 TNVYLTSSQRIT
-1575 SITPNFIT
+1575 AITPNYIT
-1583 LAGVAHARIVMNANA
+1583 LAGTSYTRIVMNRTAN
-1598 NANSPQATVN
+1598 NNSPQAGSN
-1608 GGNNITLS
+1608 GGNNINLTV
-1616 CFNSVGES
+1616 FNSVGES

-1639 QSQANAVTI
+1639 QTQATAVSLQT
-1648 QSGDVFSLATFL
+1648 GDVFSLATYL
-1660 TGNQSFS
+1660 TSNQSLS
-1667 SITNNYALI
+1667 SVTSNYALI
-1676 NSVQYALIQMTSNG
+1676 GSVQYALVQMTSTG

-1696 ATNQTVTRIKKDTFT
+1696 GTNQTVVRTKKDTAT
-1711 YNTAFNTSRNDF
+1711 YAAAFNTNRNDF
-1723 LVTDADFNASG
+1723 LVTDADFNSSG

-1743 LTAATTLSSV
+1743 LTAATTLSGV
-1753 TLSSGGILNFTSN
+1753 TVASGGILNFTTN
-1766 PTLTVGSRI
+1766 ATLTVGSRI
-1775 QITGTIGGT
+1775 RITGTYGGT
-1784 GSISGYSS
+1784 GSITGYVT
-1792 GNSYFIIATNGSTQV
+1792 GNSYFITATNGTTQV

-1813 GGAAITTTA
+1813 NGGPITTSA

-1832 ITPII
+1832 ITPIVGNATI
-1837 SSSSVTIQTI
+1837 STI
-1847 TSSFVSIGGV
+1847 TPAFVSIGGV
-1857 PYTRILMSNAP
+1857 SHTRILMSNAP
-1868 QLVSGAGAA
+1868 QVVSGAGSA
-1877 NSISVRVTAAGSAA
+1877 NSMSVRITAAGSAA
-1891 TLTRTNYLFFSSSQ
+1891 SLTRANYLFFSEAQ

-1930 TAITTRTFTSG
+1930 TAITTRTFLSG

-1946 TFTQASTGNISAG
+1946 TFTQASTTTISAA
-1959 TTLTFQ
+1959 TSLTFQ

-1980 VVQPGATETLE
+1980 VVQPGTSETLT
-1991 LSSLKELTATTIGGR
+1991 LDTLKELTATTIGGR

-2019 VYKVSGAAVNSN
+2019 VYKVSGDAVNSN

>member
-23 FPNAAN
+23 YPNAVN
-29 LLQLNQKYI
+29 LLQLNEKYI

-43 AYINYNVTNNVEPF
+43 AYINYNVTNNIAPF

-73 ILEGI
+73 VLEGI
-78 LNDLKKGGNANTRY
+78 LNDLKKGGNTATRY
-92 NSSTYWLGGVAQ
+92 NASTYWLGGVAQ

-116 EYVKVLLLNY
+116 EYVKVLLTNY
-126 IFDNV
+126 IFNNV
-131 AFASLNNVISQ
+131 AFASRNAVIAQ
-142 TITANNGEAGGQTRF
+142 TITGNNAEGAGETRF
-157 ETLIDIVIDVIE
+157 EGLIDIIIDVIQ

-177 LENTRGTIK
+177 LVNTRGTIK
-186 FPGFFKAK
+186 FPGFFKLK
-194 DFLLITNTTK
+194 DFLLITNTTR
-204 NVILYNFADPLN
+204 NVILYNFADPSN
-216 KIELTY
+216 KLEATY
-222 TNLGNIATDSD
+222 QNLGNLNYDTDA
-233 PDFPGAIYGIDKI
+233 DFPGAIYGIDKI
-246 TTVILDADT
+246 TNVILDADT

-261 DNIQIFVES
+261 DNIQIFVEA
-270 KEDSVRLNSIATDAM
+270 KEDTVRLNSIATDAM

-309 WQALG
+309 WQAVG

-323 EIPGSEILVSTV
+323 EIPGSEILVTTV
-335 TTDASAPTGNSGASL
+335 TTDASSATGGSGASL

-363 GDPFTIK
+363 GDAFSIK

-382 EGSFLVNSVPSINV
+382 EGTFLVNSVPSINI
-396 FTYYAKARVG
+396 FTFYAKAKVG
-406 TSSGQQLAS
+406 TTDGQQLAS

-428 AAVGNPTFSVFSN
+428 AAVGNPSFSVFSN
-441 GTSGNLTTTLI
+441 GTSGNITTTLI
-452 TPSGSTTI
+452 TPAGSTVI
-460 GYTGAPPTIG
+460 GYTGTAPLIG
-470 SPLSGTGLN
+470 SPLTGTGLN
-479 AGTTVTNVTGSG
+479 TGTSVTNVTGSG
-491 SITASTTLA
+491 TTTASTTLA
-500 TNATAGDTVITVNST
+500 INADAGDTVLTVNST
-515 TGISQGQILN
+515 TGIATGQILD

-538 NNDVTLSEPI
+538 NNDVTFSEPI
-548 TSNILG
+548 TSDILG
-554 TNETFTNISQ
+554 TNETFTTVSQ
-564 STTSGDG
+564 SSTSGDG
-571 VNAEFTI
+571 VNAQFTI
-578 VRSSSS
+578 SRASSV
-584 YSASITNQGLSY
+584 YSATVTNQGLSY

-615 TNNNATITVTSALNR
+615 TNNNATITVVSALSR
-630 LRASSLD
+630 LRANSLD
-637 SATLIGGTG
+637 AATLVGGTG
-646 YSNTTG
+646 YSNANG
-652 ETTSVVTGAGS
+652 VVTTNVSGSGS
-663 GLTVNITS
+663 GLTVDITS
-671 VGGVVTALAI
+671 VAGVVTALAI
-681 NNGGTGYT
+681 NNGGSNYT

-696 RGGASYNGV
+696 RGGASYNAAV
-705 AFSSTTSFAGADA
+705 PDNITSFTGADA
-718 TFDVTRSNTGVYS
+718 TFDITRSNTGVYS
-731 VQINNIGSGFSAG
+731 VQIFDIGTGFSAG
-744 LGSGETPDTLTILG
+744 LGSGETPDTLTFIG
-758 TSLGGEVGTNNLVIT
+758 TSLGGEIGVNDLTIT
-773 VLSVDSSGGILT
+773 VLSVNSFGGILT
-785 FSTSGT
+785 FSISGT

-796 CKITVDGV
+796 CKITVNGV
-804 ATGGEIQTISIA
+804 STGGEIQSVSIA
-816 GTPVT
+816 GTAVT

-838 SQIASGNTSI
+838 SQIASGNTGI
-848 VYSAIATILVTFLSA
+848 TFSAIGTILVTFLTA
-863 HGFIPGNIITTFIS
+863 HGFVPGNIITTFIS

-905 RSSGSIENNLVGILY
+905 RSAGAVENNLVGILY
-920 GRTDAFFIHRPFD
+920 GRSDAFFIHRPFD

-975 SYDVRSVTASGT
+975 SYDVRSVTANGT
-987 AIGSTIT
+987 AVGSTIT

-1008 VITLSGVT
+1008 IITLSGVT
-1016 TSGYNSTYTVTSIVT
+1016 TSGYDSTYTVTSIVT
-1031 ERILRVLANK
+1031 ERTLRVLANK
-1041 TLGSTTAVLGSP
+1041 TLGSATPTLSSP

-1083 QKFAVGRRT
+1083 QKFSVGRRT

-1100 VSVNPNSNLVTGTN
+1100 VSVTPNSNLVTGTN

-1129 RGMTHVVSRI
+1129 RGMSHIVSRI
-1139 ASNTSMTITP
+1139 TSNTSMTVTP
-1149 DYRGVVSAP
+1149 DFRGVVVAP

-1169 IPQTDFNLDTLNG
+1169 IPQSDFNLDAING

-1210 DFMLRGSDGNYV
+1210 DFMLRGSEGNYV
-1222 FAHRF
+1222 FVHRF

-1248 VENVGAKG
+1248 VENVGSKG
-1256 RLLSNINSSATSI
+1256 RLLSNINSSVTSI
-1269 PLSTDDLEFFPNS
+1269 PLSADDLEFFPNS
-1282 GTVYIDNE
+1282 GTVYVDNE
-1290 IINYTK
+1290 LINYTK
-1296 KSSTALQNCT
+1296 KSSSALENCT
-1306 RAAAL
+1306 RSAAL

-1323 GSAAESHTAG
+1323 GSVAESHTAG
-1333 TGVILISNTIT
+1333 TGVILVSNTIT

-1374 INVTTEKTTAFLL
+1374 INVTTERTTAFLL

-1413 LNSVTCVADTGSGA
+1413 LNSVTCVSDTGTGA
-1427 IVIEGVLNPIN
+1427 IVIEGVLNPAN

-1481 INTLGAF
+1481 ANTLGAF
-1488 TTTITARAVDLETAS
+1488 TTTITARAFNADTAS

-1511 PSVTLTARSFSF
+1511 PSVTLTSRSFAF

-1528 YNRAFANNR
+1528 YNRAFSTTR

-1563 TATFLTSSQRIT
+1563 TSTYLTSSQRIA

-1583 LAGVAHARIVMNANA
+1583 LAGTAHARIVMTANA
-1598 NANSPQATVN
+1598 NNNSPQASVN

-1616 CFNSVGES
+1616 NFNNIAES

-1639 QSQANAVTI
+1639 QTQATAISLQT
-1648 QSGDVFSLATFL
+1648 GDVFSLATYL
-1660 TGNQSFS
+1660 TSNQSLS
-1667 SITNNYALI
+1667 SVTSNYVLI
-1676 NSVQYALIQMTSNG
+1676 GSVQYALVQMTSTG

-1696 ATNQTVTRIKKDTFT
+1696 GTNQTVVRTKKDTAT
-1711 YNTAFNTSRNDF
+1711 YGAAFNTNRNDF
-1723 LVTDADFNASG
+1723 LVTDADFNSSG

-1743 LTAATTLSSV
+1743 LTAATTLSGV
-1753 TLSSGGILNFTSN
+1753 TVASGGILNFTSN
-1766 PTLTVGSRI
+1766 ATLSVGSKI
-1775 QITGTIGGT
+1775 TITGTYGGT
-1784 GSISGYSS
+1784 GSITGYVS
-1792 GNSYFIIATNGSTQV
+1792 GNSYFITATNGTTQV

-1813 GGAAITTTA
+1813 GGGPLTTSA

-1837 SSSSVTIQTI
+1837 SSVTIVSI
-1847 TSSFVSIGGV
+1847 TPSFVSIGGTAH
-1857 PYTRILMSNAP
+1857 TRILMSNAP
-1868 QLVSGAGAA
+1868 QLVSGTGSA
-1877 NSISVRVTAAGSAA
+1877 NSMSVRITAAGSAA
-1891 TLTRTNYLFFSSSQ
+1891 SLTRTNYLFFSSTQ

-1930 TAITTRTFTSG
+1930 TAITTRTFLSG
-1941 TAYRV
+1941 VAYRV
-1946 TFTQASTGNISAG
+1946 TFTQSSTTTINSA

-1980 VVQPGATETLE
+1980 VVQPGTSETLT
-1991 LSSLKELTATTIGGR
+1991 LDTLKELTATTIGGR

-2019 VYKVSGAAVNSN
+2019 VYKVSGTAINSN

>member
-23 FPNAAN
+23 YPNAVN
-29 LLQLNQKYI
+29 LLQLNEKYI

-43 AYINYNVTNNVEPF
+43 AYINYNVTNNIAPF

-73 ILEGI
+73 VLEGI
-78 LNDLKKGGNANTRY
+78 LNDLKKGGNTATRY
-92 NSSTYWLGGVAQ
+92 NASTYWLGGVAQ
-104 LDGDREPEIAVY
+104 LDGDREPELAVY
-116 EYVKVLLLNY
+116 EYVKVLLTNY
-126 IFDNV
+126 IFNNV
-131 AFASLNNVISQ
+131 AFASRNAVIAQ
-142 TITANNGEAGGQTRF
+142 TITGNNAEGAGETRF
-157 ETLIDIVIDVIE
+157 EELIDIIIDVIQ

-177 LENTRGTIK
+177 LVNTRGTIK
-186 FPGFFKAK
+186 FPGFFKLK

-204 NVILYNFADPLN
+204 NVILYNFADPTN
-216 KIELTY
+216 KLELTY
-222 TNLGNIATDSD
+222 QNLGNINTDTD
-233 PDFPGAIYGIDKI
+233 ADFPGSIYGIDKI
-246 TTVILDADT
+246 TTAILDADT

-261 DNIQIFVES
+261 DNIQIFVEA
-270 KEDSVRLNSIATDAM
+270 KEDTVRLNSIATDAM
-285 ERVKVGL
+285 ERVKVGI

-309 WQALG
+309 WQAVG

-323 EIPGSEILVSTV
+323 EIPGSEILVTTV
-335 TTDASAPTGNSGASL
+335 TTDASSATGGSGASL

-363 GDPFTIK
+363 GDAFSIK

-382 EGSFLVNSVPSINV
+382 EGTFLVNSVPSINI
-396 FTYYAKARVG
+396 FTFYAKAKVG
-406 TSSGQQLAS
+406 TTDGQQLAS

-428 AAVGNPTFSVFSN
+428 ASVGNPSFSVFSN
-441 GTSGNLTTTLI
+441 GTSGNITTTLI
-452 TPSGSTTI
+452 TPAGSTVI
-460 GYTGAPPTIG
+460 GYTGTAPLIG
-470 SPLSGTGLN
+470 SPLTGTGLN
-479 AGTTVTNVTGSG
+479 TGTSVTNVTGSG
-491 SITASTTLA
+491 TTTASTTLA
-500 TNATAGDTVITVNST
+500 INADAGDTVLTVNST
-515 TGISQGQILN
+515 TGIATGQILD

-538 NNDVTLSEPI
+538 NNDVTFSEPI
-548 TSNILG
+548 TSDILG
-554 TNETFTNISQ
+554 TNETFTTVSQ
-564 STTSGDG
+564 SSTSGDG
-571 VNAEFTI
+571 VNAQFTI
-578 VRSSSS
+578 SRASSV
-584 YSASITNQGLSY
+584 YSATVTNQGLSY

-615 TNNNATITVTSALNR
+615 TNNNATITVVSALSR
-630 LRASSLD
+630 LRANSLD
-637 SATLIGGTG
+637 AATLVGGTG
-646 YSNTTG
+646 YSNTNG
-652 ETTSVVTGAGS
+652 EVTTNVSGSGS
-663 GLTVNITS
+663 GLTVDITS
-671 VGGVVTALAI
+671 VAGVVTALAI
-681 NNGGTGYT
+681 NNGGSNYT

-705 AFSSTTSFAGADA
+705 TPNNITSFTGADA
-718 TFDVTRSNTGVYS
+718 TFDITRSNTGVYS
-731 VQINNIGSGFSAG
+731 VQINNIGTGFSAG
-744 LGSGETPDTLTILG
+744 LGSGETPDTLTFIG
-758 TSLGGEVGTNNLVIT
+758 TSLGGEIGVNNLIIT

-796 CKITVDGV
+796 CKITVNDV
-804 ATGGEIQTISIA
+804 STGGEIQSVSIA
-816 GTPVT
+816 GTAVT

-838 SQIASGNTSI
+838 SQIASGNTDI
-848 VYSAIATILVTFLSA
+848 TFSAIGTILVTFLTA
-863 HGFIPGNIITTFIS
+863 HGFVPGNIITTFIS

-905 RSSGSIENNLVGILY
+905 RSAGAVENNLVGILY
-920 GRTDAFFIHRPFD
+920 GRSDAFFIHRPFD

-975 SYDVRSVTASGT
+975 SYDVRSVTANGT
-987 AIGSTIT
+987 AVGSTIT

-1008 VITLSGVT
+1008 IITLSGVT
-1016 TSGYNSTYTVTSIVT
+1016 TSGYDSTYTVTSIVT
-1031 ERILRVLANK
+1031 ERTLRVLANK
-1041 TLGSTTAVLGSP
+1041 TLGSVTPTLSSP

-1083 QKFAVGRRT
+1083 QKFSVGRRT

-1100 VSVNPNSNLVTGTN
+1100 VSVTPNSNLVTGTN

-1129 RGMTHVVSRI
+1129 RGMSHVVSRI
-1139 ASNTSMTITP
+1139 TSNTSMTVTP
-1149 DYRGVVSAP
+1149 DFRGVVVAP

-1169 IPQTDFNLDTLNG
+1169 IPQSDFNLDAING

-1222 FAHRF
+1222 FVHRF

-1248 VENVGAKG
+1248 VENVGSKG

-1269 PLSTDDLEFFPNS
+1269 PLSADDLEFFPNS

-1290 IINYTK
+1290 LINYTK
-1296 KSSTALQNCT
+1296 KSSSALENCT
-1306 RAAAL
+1306 RSAAL

-1323 GSAAESHTAG
+1323 GSVAESHTAG
-1333 TGVILISNTIT
+1333 TGVILVSNTIT

-1374 INVTTEKTTAFLL
+1374 INVTTERTTAFLL

-1413 LNSVTCVADTGSGA
+1413 LNSVTCVSDTGTGA
-1427 IVIEGVLNPIN
+1427 IVIEGVLNPTN

-1481 INTLGAF
+1481 ANTLGAF
-1488 TTTITARAVDLETAS
+1488 TTTITARAFNADTAS

-1511 PSVTLTARSFSF
+1511 PSVTLTARSFAF

-1528 YNRAFANNR
+1528 YNRAFSTTR

-1549 LLSTNPLLVGDRLS
+1549 LLTTNPLLVGDRLS
-1563 TATFLTSSQRIT
+1563 TATYLTSSQRIA

-1583 LAGVAHARIVMNANA
+1583 LAGTAHARIVMTANA
-1598 NANSPQATVN
+1598 NNNSPQASVN

-1616 CFNSVGES
+1616 NFNNIAES

-1639 QSQANAVTI
+1639 QTQATAISLQT
-1648 QSGDVFSLATFL
+1648 GDVFSLATYL
-1660 TGNQSFS
+1660 TSSQSLS
-1667 SITNNYALI
+1667 SVTSNYALI
-1676 NSVQYALIQMTSNG
+1676 GSVQYALVQMTSTG

-1696 ATNQTVTRIKKDTFT
+1696 GTNQSVVRTKKDTAT
-1711 YNTAFNTSRNDF
+1711 YGAAFNTNRNDF
-1723 LVTDADFNASG
+1723 LVTDADFNSSG

-1743 LTAATTLSSV
+1743 LTAATTLSGV
-1753 TLSSGGILNFTSN
+1753 TVASGGILNFTSN
-1766 PTLTVGSRI
+1766 ATLSVGSKI
-1775 QITGTIGGT
+1775 TITGTYGGT
-1784 GSISGYSS
+1784 GSITGYVS
-1792 GNSYFIIATNGSTQV
+1792 GNSYFITATNGTTQV

-1813 GGAAITTTA
+1813 GGGPLTTSA

-1837 SSSSVTIQTI
+1837 SNVTIISI
-1847 TSSFVSIGGV
+1847 TPSFVSIGGTAH
-1857 PYTRILMSNAP
+1857 TRILMSNPP
-1868 QLVSGAGAA
+1868 QLVSGTGSA
-1877 NSISVRVTAAGSAA
+1877 NSMSVRITAAGSAA
-1891 TLTRTNYLFFSSSQ
+1891 SLTRTNYLFFSSTQ

-1930 TAITTRTFTSG
+1930 TAITTRTFLSG
-1941 TAYRV
+1941 VAYRV
-1946 TFTQASTGNISAG
+1946 TFTQSSTTTISAS

-1980 VVQPGATETLE
+1980 VVQPGTSETLT
-1991 LSSLKELTATTIGGR
+1991 LDTLKELTATTIGGR

-2019 VYKVSGAAVNSN
+2019 VYKVSGTAVNSN

>member
-23 FPNAAN
+23 YPNAVN
-29 LLQLNQKYI
+29 LLQLNEKYI

-43 AYINYNVTNNVEPF
+43 AYINYNVTNNIAPF

-73 ILEGI
+73 VLEGI
-78 LNDLKKGGNANTRY
+78 LNDLKKGGNSATRY
-92 NSSTYWLGGVAQ
+92 NASTYWLGGVAQ
-104 LDGDREPEIAVY
+104 LDGDREPELAVY
-116 EYVKVLLLNY
+116 EYVKVLLTNY
-126 IFDNV
+126 IFNNV
-131 AFASLNNVISQ
+131 AFASRNAVIAQ
-142 TITANNGEAGGQTRF
+142 TITGNNAEGAGETRF
-157 ETLIDIVIDVIE
+157 EELIDIIIDVIQ

-177 LENTRGTIK
+177 LVNTRGTIK
-186 FPGFFKAK
+186 FPGFFKLK

-204 NVILYNFADPLN
+204 NVILYNFADPTN
-216 KIELTY
+216 KLELTY
-222 TNLGNIATDSD
+222 QNLGNINTDTD
-233 PDFPGAIYGIDKI
+233 ADFPGSIYGIDKI
-246 TTVILDADT
+246 TTAILDADT

-261 DNIQIFVES
+261 DNIQIFVEA
-270 KEDSVRLNSIATDAM
+270 KEDTVRLNSIATDAM
-285 ERVKVGL
+285 ERVKVGI

-309 WQALG
+309 WQAVG

-323 EIPGSEILVSTV
+323 EIPGSEILVTTV
-335 TTDASAPTGNSGASL
+335 TTDASSATGGSGASL
-350 ITVTCQSAHSLVV
+350 ITVTCQSAHSLSV
-363 GDPFTIK
+363 GDAFSIK

-382 EGSFLVNSVPSINV
+382 EGTFLVNSVPSINI
-396 FTYYAKARVG
+396 FTFYAKAKVG
-406 TSSGQQLAS
+406 TTDGQQLAS

-428 AAVGNPTFSVFSN
+428 AAVGNPSFSVFSN
-441 GTSGNLTTTLI
+441 GTSGNITTTLI
-452 TPSGSTTI
+452 TPAGSTVN
-460 GYTGAPPTIG
+460 GYTGTAPLIG
-470 SPLSGTGLN
+470 SPLTGTGLN
-479 AGTTVTNVTGSG
+479 TGTSVTNVTGSG
-491 SITASTTLA
+491 TTTASTTLA
-500 TNATAGDTVITVNST
+500 INADAGDTVLTVNST
-515 TGISQGQILN
+515 TGIATGQILD

-538 NNDVTLSEPI
+538 NNDVTFSEPI
-548 TSNILG
+548 TSDILG
-554 TNETFTNISQ
+554 TNETFTTVSQ
-564 STTSGDG
+564 SSTSGDG
-571 VNAEFTI
+571 VNAQFTI
-578 VRSSSS
+578 SRASSV
-584 YSASITNQGLSY
+584 YSATVTNQGLSY

-615 TNNNATITVTSALNR
+615 TNNNATITVVSALSR
-630 LRASSLD
+630 LRANSLD
-637 SATLIGGTG
+637 AATLVGGTG
-646 YSNTTG
+646 YSNTNG
-652 ETTSVVTGAGS
+652 EVTTNVSGSGS
-663 GLTVNITS
+663 GLTVDITS
-671 VGGVVTALAI
+671 VAGVVTALAI
-681 NNGGTGYT
+681 NNGGSNYT

-705 AFSSTTSFAGADA
+705 TPNNITSFTGADA
-718 TFDVTRSNTGVYS
+718 TFDITRSNTGVYS
-731 VQINNIGSGFSAG
+731 VQINNIGTGFSAG
-744 LGSGETPDTLTILG
+744 LGSGETPDTLTFIG
-758 TSLGGEVGTNNLVIT
+758 TSLGGEIGVNNLIIT

-804 ATGGEIQTISIA
+804 STGGEIQSVSIA
-816 GTPVT
+816 GTAVT

-838 SQIASGNTSI
+838 SQIASGNTGI
-848 VYSAIATILVTFLSA
+848 TFSAIGTILVTFLTA
-863 HGFIPGNIITTFIS
+863 HGFVPGNIITTFIS

-905 RSSGSIENNLVGILY
+905 RSAGAVENNLVGILY
-920 GRTDAFFIHRPFD
+920 GRSDAFFIHRPFD

-975 SYDVRSVTASGT
+975 SYDVRSVTANGT
-987 AIGSTIT
+987 AVGSTIT

-1008 VITLSGVT
+1008 IITLSGVT
-1016 TSGYNSTYTVTSIVT
+1016 TSGYDSTYTVTSIVT
-1031 ERILRVLANK
+1031 ERTLRVLANK
-1041 TLGSTTAVLGSP
+1041 TLGSATATLSSP

-1100 VSVNPNSNLVTGTN
+1100 VSVTPNSNLVTGTN

-1129 RGMTHVVSRI
+1129 RGMSHVVSRI
-1139 ASNTSMTITP
+1139 TSNTSMTVTP
-1149 DYRGVVSAP
+1149 DFRGVVVAP

-1169 IPQTDFNLDTLNG
+1169 IPQSDFNLDAING

-1222 FAHRF
+1222 FVHRF

-1248 VENVGAKG
+1248 VENVGSKG

-1269 PLSTDDLEFFPNS
+1269 PLSADDLEFFPNS

-1290 IINYTK
+1290 LINYTK
-1296 KSSTALQNCT
+1296 KSSSALENCT
-1306 RAAAL
+1306 RSAAL
-1311 TQFVAGSNRSFT
+1311 AQFVAGSNRSFT
-1323 GSAAESHTAG
+1323 GSVAESHTAG
-1333 TGVILISNTIT
+1333 TGVILVSNTIT

-1374 INVTTEKTTAFLL
+1374 INVTTERTTAFLL

-1413 LNSVTCVADTGSGA
+1413 LNSVTCVSDTGTGA
-1427 IVIEGVLNPIN
+1427 IVIEGVLNPTN

-1481 INTLGAF
+1481 ANTLGAF
-1488 TTTITARAVDLETAS
+1488 TTTITARAFNADTAS

-1511 PSVTLTARSFSF
+1511 PSVTLTARSFAF

-1528 YNRAFANNR
+1528 YNRAFSTTR

-1549 LLSTNPLLVGDRLS
+1549 LLTTNPLLVGDRLS
-1563 TATFLTSSQRIT
+1563 TSTYLTSSQRIA

-1583 LAGVAHARIVMNANA
+1583 LAGTAHARIVMTANA
-1598 NANSPQATVN
+1598 NNNSPQASVN

-1616 CFNSVGES
+1616 NFNNIAES

-1639 QSQANAVTI
+1639 QTQATAISLQT
-1648 QSGDVFSLATFL
+1648 GDVFSLATYL
-1660 TGNQSFS
+1660 TSGQSLS
-1667 SITNNYALI
+1667 SVTSNYVLI
-1676 NSVQYALIQMTSNG
+1676 GSVQYALVQMTSTG

-1696 ATNQTVTRIKKDTFT
+1696 GTNQTVVRTKKDTAT
-1711 YNTAFNTSRNDF
+1711 YGAAFNTNRNDF
-1723 LVTDADFNASG
+1723 LVTDADFNSSG

-1743 LTAATTLSSV
+1743 LTAATTLSGV
-1753 TLSSGGILNFTSN
+1753 TVASGGILNFTSN
-1766 PTLTVGSRI
+1766 ATLAVGSRI
-1775 QITGTIGGT
+1775 RITGTYGGT
-1784 GSISGYSS
+1784 GSITGYVS
-1792 GNSYFIIATNGSTQV
+1792 GNSYFITATNGTTQV

-1813 GGAAITTTA
+1813 NGGPITTSA

-1837 SSSSVTIQTI
+1837 SNVTIISI
-1847 TSSFVSIGGV
+1847 TPAFVSIGGV
-1857 PYTRILMSNAP
+1857 SHTRILMSNAP
-1868 QLVSGAGAA
+1868 QVVSGAGSA
-1877 NSISVRVTAAGSAA
+1877 NSMSVRITAAGSAES
-1891 TLTRTNYLFFSSSQ
+1891 LTRTNYLFFSSTQ

-1930 TAITTRTFTSG
+1930 TAITTRTFLSG
-1941 TAYRV
+1941 VAYRV
-1946 TFTQASTGNISAG
+1946 TFTQSSTTTISAS

-1980 VVQPGATETLE
+1980 VVQPGTSETLT
-1991 LSSLKELTATTIGGR
+1991 LDTLKELTATTIGGR

-2019 VYKVSGAAVNSN
+2019 VYKVSGTAVNSN